1 MSCCCVIQNKIVPL
15 RRKNGQKWLFFSEK
29 ADKTLL
35 FFLEKADKYARSP
48 KNRWAIVD
56 GQRTIVDNINFL
68 KLWIRSRKTL

>member
-29 ADKTLL
+29 ADK
-35 FFLEKADKYARSP
+35 YARSP

-56 GQRTIVDNINFL
+56 AQQTTVDGQRTIVDKNINF
-68 KLWIRSRKTL
+68 